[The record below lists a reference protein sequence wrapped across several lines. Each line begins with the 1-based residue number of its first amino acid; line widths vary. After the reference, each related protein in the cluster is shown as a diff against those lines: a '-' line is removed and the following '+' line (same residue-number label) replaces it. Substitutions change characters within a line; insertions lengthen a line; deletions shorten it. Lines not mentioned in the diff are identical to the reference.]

1 MARRVSKV
9 DKSAPIRS
17 APALSPEAEENEM
30 VALAVAAAKKQ
41 LMEGTASSQI
51 IVHYLKLGS
60 TTEMIEREK
69 AKRELELLEAKTEAI
84 KAAERVEGLYAD
96 ALAAFRKCSY
106 DTEYSSEEASDE
118 NIF

>member
-1 MARRVSKV
+1 MARRVAKV

-30 VALAVAAAKKQ
+30 IALAVAAAKKQ

-60 TTEMIEREK
+60 TAEMIEKEK

-84 KAAERVEGLYAD
+84 KSAEQADGLYAD
-96 ALAAFRKCSY
+96 AIAAFRKCSY
-106 DTEYSSEEASDE
+106 NVEYSGEEVLDE
-118 NIF
+118 NLF